1 MVVLLQDM
9 PDTNSSVTS
18 LYLEVCV
25 LIVGK
30 SLGKS
35 PYICIPFVVQVLAVL
50 CTPSLLQASN
60 SSTYVQDAF
69 QLLLPVLKLI
79 QIQQLSSEVPQPN
92 VLSRT

>member
-1 MVVLLQDM
+1 MCA
-9 PDTNSSVTS
+9 NSGEVPGKVPIVCIHLWYTPVTTS
-18 LYLEVCV
+18 
-25 LIVGK
+25 
-30 SLGKS
+30 
-35 PYICIPFVVQVLAVL
+35 
-50 CTPSLLQASN
+50 LQASN